1 MSTPSYKAEKYT
13 APTGGKRAVDKTF
26 DFWSSTTMPNVSIS
40 GGGCAYCSVYQP
52 VSISGWTAGDP
63 VSLGS
68 SIYNESNCISIMSV
82 ENVSINDGRPSSA
95 LEMIAKLRAFSIN
108 SCGEIEK
115 IGPQE
120 EKYWDL
126 DCAPCSLGYDD
137 FYNSTQQVSLGDAR
151 CVRFHPV
158 VDVSLGMDYDCP
170 STLKV
175 FYKTRAVELNACGE
189 IDSIS
194 PVSIYERSIDL
205 EDKSFHSGSVTIVT
219 DTKTELDDDG
229 GVSSSLS
236 CSTDEHYGNNG
247 GSHSHDFTLDVT
259 TTTYT
264 QTSYQ
269 KTRTY
274 VFECGRLLS
283 VSAESGW
290 SSTNTETWTTQSI
303 GCSGGGGGNPPPEQ
317 CDCDPGVQTIY
328 LDLIEPDGMDP
339 VNGMPIYTQIEL
351 NWQGHPNCTYVSADG
366 TVTITFDPN
375 ANGMIGAWILS
386 LTPSQSAGLWSEDI
400 ECGFLIGSTFYDS
413 DDPNGITEAAISS

>member
-1 MSTPSYKAEKYT
+1 MTSYRAEKYT
-13 APTGGKRAVDKTF
+13 APAGAKRAVDKTY
-26 DFWSSTTMPNVSIS
+26 DLWSSTTMPNVSIS
-40 GGGCAYCSVYQP
+40 GGGCAYCSVYNDISLYNP
-52 VSISGWTAGDP
+52 DGWGVSIGEC
-63 VSLGS
+63 VSV
-68 SIYNESNCISIMSV
+68 MSV
-82 ENVSINDGRPSSA
+82 ENVSINDSRPYGA
-95 LEMIAKLRAFSIN
+95 LEMISQLRAYSIN
-108 SCGEIEK
+108 SCGEVEK
-115 IGPQE
+115 IGPIE

-126 DCAPCSLGYDD
+126 NCPPCSIYEEIYADD
-137 FYNSTQQVSLGDAR
+137 HQVSIGDAR
-151 CVRFHPV
+151 CVKYDQV
-158 VDVSLGMDYDCP
+158 VGVSIAVDYDCP
-170 STLKV
+170 SALKLI
-175 FYKTRAVELNACGE
+175 YKLRAVELNACGE
-189 IDSIS
+189 IESIS
-194 PVSIYERSIDL
+194 KTTEHEKTVDL
-205 EDKSFHSGSVTIVT
+205 EDKSFHTGSVTIVT
-219 DTKTELDDDG
+219 NSKTELTNDG
-229 GVSSSLS
+229 GVSSTLN

-269 KTRTY
+269 RTKTF

-283 VSAESGW
+283 VSTESGW

-328 LDLIEPDGMDP
+328 LDLIEPDAMDP
-339 VNGMPIYTQIEL
+339 VNGMPVYTQIEL